1 MSLSSAALRRWADSL
16 DEVDV
21 TIAERRPLD
30 ALQALRRVEKM
41 LTRPPSPQSSDPLH
55 KKKVLQGGS
64 CPCGIMT
71 CCRTLQ
77 NNTKP
82 NEDCNRLCAQLG
94 ETATFNW
101 LQAWW
106 CNVES
111 I

>member
-1 MSLSSAALRRWADSL
+1 MVREWYYRPTGQAQAIQEVIQMILSSERWAGGQTPW

-64 CPCGIMT
+64 CHFGIMT
-71 CCRTLQ
+71 CTRNLH
-77 NNTKP
+77 
-82 NEDCNRLCAQLG
+82 
-94 ETATFNW
+94 
-101 LQAWW
+101 
-106 CNVES
+106 
-111 I
+111 

>member
-1 MSLSSAALRRWADSL
+1 MDPFCKHVTTHTQISLSGAALGRWADSL

-64 CPCGIMT
+64 LSLWHYDM
-71 CCRTLQ
+71 
-77 NNTKP
+77 
-82 NEDCNRLCAQLG
+82 
-94 ETATFNW
+94 
-101 LQAWW
+101 
-106 CNVES
+106 
-111 I
+111 